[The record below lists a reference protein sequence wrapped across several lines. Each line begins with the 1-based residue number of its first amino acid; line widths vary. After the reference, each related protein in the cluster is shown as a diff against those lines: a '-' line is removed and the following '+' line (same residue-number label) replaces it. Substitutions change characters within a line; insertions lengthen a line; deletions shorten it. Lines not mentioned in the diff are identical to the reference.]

1 MPPNMLPIARQPQPL
16 TKPPNKRRAG
26 RDLRLGDGQPR
37 ISLSVGVLVALDK
50 LPPRISTQ
58 LRPALQLT
66 RCARDVLYADA
77 FTIPAARMPSS
88 PV

>member
-50 LPPRISTQ
+50 LPPRFPTQ
-58 LRPALQLT
+58 LRPIAKLAG
-66 RCARDVLYADA
+66 RPGDVLYADA